1 MAEGEGGG
9 DGAVAPLQGQD
20 YLTEWRRVYNR
31 LLKMLREEHA
41 LAEELSIE
49 RSHLATELEF
59 QRAGRRECEEIFQ
72 TRIQQILRD
81 VERRRKVED
90 AERAVLTGG
99 KNLESACYQK
109 LVELADS
116 DAEDFRCCIATLT
129 AENSQLKEKLKEFEN
144 KAQLSENNVDHQ
156 QSGKDPRQEL
166 RKLKQAYKTLSS
178 EKDKQISSLNAEKD
192 FVWNQFKTMEQE
204 YIVTIKKKNIEAKQA
219 TEAAQ
224 KFQQNVDELQVEAQK
239 FQQNVDELQVEAQK
253 KDEEISRLQAEV
265 TAAKEKMLILE
276 DELKQMHSLV
286 KGKNVET
293 DKKKDNQSEAS
304 RKSKKDVN
312 ETNRKSKSEGP
323 VSKEKSRASQV
334 TPDRIEVKTS
344 RTRTHA
350 SETSQK
356 RKRVSSVSCGSRRC
370 STRSLQV
377 KTAVSP
383 MLLPPSFTVP
393 RLKTPTPP

>member
-9 DGAVAPLQGQD
+9 DGAAAPPQGQD

-49 RSHLATELEF
+49 RAHLATELEF

-99 KNLESACYQK
+99 KNLESSCYQK

-144 KAQLSENNVDHQ
+144 QAQLSENNVEHQ

-178 EKDKQISSLNAEKD
+178 EKDKQISSLNSEKD

-204 YIVTIKKKNIEAKQA
+204 YVVTIKKKNIEAKQA
-219 TEAAQ
+219 TEA
-224 KFQQNVDELQVEAQK
+224 AQK

-265 TAAKEKMLILE
+265 TAAKENMLILE

-286 KGKNVET
+286 KGKDVET
-293 DKKKDNQSEAS
+293 IKKKADQSETSRKSKKDVNETNRKSKSDSKEKSRAS
-304 RKSKKDVN
+304 QVTPDRIEVKTTNQKSKKDVN

-334 TPDRIEVKTS
+334 TPDRIEVKTIN
-344 RTRTHA
+344 
-350 SETSQK
+350 QK
-356 RKRVSSVSCGSRRC
+356 RKRGSSVLCA
-370 STRSLQV
+370 T
-377 KTAVSP
+377 
-383 MLLPPSFTVP
+383 
-393 RLKTPTPP
+393 

>member
-9 DGAVAPLQGQD
+9 DGAAAPPQGQD

-99 KNLESACYQK
+99 KNLESSCYQK

-129 AENSQLKEKLKEFEN
+129 AENAQLKEKLKEFEN

-156 QSGKDPRQEL
+156 QSGKDLRQEL

-224 KFQQNVDELQVEAQK
+224 KFQQNVDELQ
-239 FQQNVDELQVEAQK
+239 
-253 KDEEISRLQAEV
+253 AEV

-276 DELKQMHSLV
+276 DELKQMHSLI
-286 KGKNVET
+286 KGKET

-312 ETNRKSKSEGP
+312 ETNRKSKSDGP
-323 VSKEKSRASQV
+323 VSKEKSRDSQV

-356 RKRVSSVSCGSRRC
+356 RKRVSSVSCV
-370 STRSLQV
+370 T
-377 KTAVSP
+377 
-383 MLLPPSFTVP
+383 
-393 RLKTPTPP
+393 

>member
-1 MAEGEGGG
+1 MAEGEG
-9 DGAVAPLQGQD
+9 AAASPQGQL
-20 YLTEWRRVYNR
+20 YLSQWRRVYDR

-41 LAEELSIE
+41 LAEDLSIE
-49 RSHLATELEF
+49 RAHLAAELEF
-59 QRAGRRECEEIFQ
+59 QRTGRRECEEILH

-81 VERRRKVED
+81 EERRRKVEE
-90 AERAVLTGG
+90 AERMVLIGG
-99 KNLESACYQK
+99 KNLESSCYKK
-109 LVELADS
+109 LVELAEG

-129 AENSQLKEKLKEFEN
+129 SENSQLKEKLKEFEN
-144 KAQLSENNVDHQ
+144 QAQLSENNVDHQ

-178 EKDKQISSLNAEKD
+178 EKDKQISALNAEKD

-224 KFQQNVDELQVEAQK
+224 KFQQNVDELQV
-239 FQQNVDELQVEAQK
+239 DAQK

-265 TAAKEKMLILE
+265 AAAKEKMLILE

-286 KGKNVET
+286 KGKDVET
-293 DKKKDNQSEAS
+293 DKKKDDQSETS

-312 ETNRKSKSEGP
+312 EANRKSKSEGP

-334 TPDRIEVKTS
+334 TPDKIEVKTS
-344 RTRTHA
+344 RTRA

-356 RKRVSSVSCGSRRC
+356 RKRGSSVSCGSRRC
-370 STRSLQV
+370 STRPLQV
-377 KTAVSP
+377 KTVVSP

>member
-1 MAEGEGGG
+1 MAEGGSGG
-9 DGAVAPLQGQD
+9 AAAPAQGQV
-20 YLTEWRRVYNR
+20 YLSEWRRVYDR
-31 LLKMLREEHA
+31 LLKILRKEHA
-41 LAEELSIE
+41 LAEELSVE
-49 RSHLATELEF
+49 REHLATELEF
-59 QRAGRRECEEIFQ
+59 LRAGRRECEEIFQ
-72 TRIQQILRD
+72 TRIQQILKD
-81 VERRRKVED
+81 EERRRKVEK
-90 AERAVLTGG
+90 AERAVLIGG
-99 KNLESACYQK
+99 KNLESSCYQK

-129 AENSQLKEKLKEFEN
+129 AENSELKAKLKEFEN
-144 KAQLSENNVDHQ
+144 QAQLSENNVDHQ
-156 QSGKDPRQEL
+156 QSGKDLRLEL

-204 YIVTIKKKNIEAKQA
+204 YIMAIKKKNIEAKQG
-219 TEAAQ
+219 TEA
-224 KFQQNVDELQVEAQK
+224 AQK

-286 KGKNVET
+286 KGKDVET
-293 DKKKDNQSEAS
+293 DKKKDDQSKTS
-304 RKSKKDVN
+304 QKLKKDVN

-323 VSKEKSRASQV
+323 VSKEKPRASQV
-334 TPDRIEVKTS
+334 TPDKIEVKTS
-344 RTRTHA
+344 RTRA

-356 RKRVSSVSCGSRRC
+356 RKRGSSISCGSRRC
-370 STRSLQV
+370 SARPLQV
-377 KTAVSP
+377 KTVVSP
-383 MLLPPSFTVP
+383 MLMPPSFTVP